1 MYVQQGYIVCDL
13 IFFMQKIHSTSN
25 SVIGI
30 LENVDI
36 SKIKPFKYY
45 YRNNLEDDLHEL
57 CYSIKEKGLLQP
69 IIVRMVEDSMYEIVA
84 GTRRY
89 NACKML
95 GWRKILCHVVELD
108 DKDAFEVSLIE
119 NIHSKNLNPID
130 EARAFKDYVTTYG
143 WGGISDLATKLGK
156 SASYV
161 DKRIRMLTFPDA
173 IIESIS
179 SNNLKPSLAEELLPI
194 KDQEYQSKLAELI
207 KKRKLSSRQI
217 RMLKDELKHSE
228 NPEEIF
234 DFQTKIIDVDSR
246 TQKSFDKAIIAIR
259 VAMNKLASIIGD
271 VEDNWT
277 VYEILMQHKNM
288 LHSQIDILIKEKR
301 KI

>member
-1 MYVQQGYIVCDL
+1 
-13 IFFMQKIHSTSN
+13 MQKIHSTSN
-25 SVIGI
+25 SVIGV

-45 YRNNLEDDLHEL
+45 YRNNLHEDMHEL

-69 IIVRMVEDSMYEIVA
+69 IIVRMTDDSTYEIVA

-108 DKDAFEVSLIE
+108 DKDAFEVSLME

-130 EARAFKDYVTTYG
+130 EARAFKDYVSTYG
-143 WGGISDLATKLGK
+143 WGGISELATKLGK
-156 SASYV
+156 SASYI
-161 DKRIRMLTFPDA
+161 DKRIRMLTFPET

-179 SNNLKPSLAEELLPI
+179 NNEIKPSLAEELLPI
-194 KDQEYQSKLAELI
+194 KEKEHQSKLAELI
-207 KKRKLSSRQI
+207 KKRKLSSRQV
-217 RMLKDELKHSE
+217 RMIKDEMKNSE
-228 NPEEIF
+228 HPEEIF
-234 DFQTKIIDVDSR
+234 DFQTKIVDIDAR
-246 TQKSFDKAIIAIR
+246 TQKSFDKAIIAVR
-259 VAMNKLASIIGD
+259 VAMNKLASIIED

-288 LHSQIDILIKEKR
+288 LHSQIDILLKEKK

>member
-1 MYVQQGYIVCDL
+1 
-13 IFFMQKIHSTSN
+13 MQKIHSTSN
-25 SVIGI
+25 SVIGV

-45 YRNNLEDDLHEL
+45 YRNNLHEDMHEL

-69 IIVRMVEDSMYEIVA
+69 IIARMTDDLKYEIVA

-108 DKDAFEVSLIE
+108 DKDAFEVSLME

-130 EARAFKDYVTTYG
+130 EARAFKDYVSTYG
-143 WGGISDLATKLGK
+143 WGGISELATKLGK
-156 SASYV
+156 SASYI
-161 DKRIRMLTFPDA
+161 DKRIRMLTFPEN
-173 IIESIS
+173 IIQSIS
-179 SNNLKPSLAEELLPI
+179 NNEIKPSLAEELLPI
-194 KDQEYQSKLAELI
+194 KEKEHQSKLAELI
-207 KKRKLSSRQI
+207 KKRKLSSRQV
-217 RMLKDELKHSE
+217 RMLKDEMKNSE
-228 NPEEIF
+228 HPEEIF
-234 DFQTKIIDVDSR
+234 DFTTKIVDIDAR
-246 TQKSFDKAIIAIR
+246 TQKSFDKAIIAVR
-259 VAMNKLASIIGD
+259 VAMNKLASIIED

-288 LHSQIDILIKEKR
+288 LHSQIDILLKEKK

>member
-1 MYVQQGYIVCDL
+1 
-13 IFFMQKIHSTSN
+13 MQKIHSTSN
-25 SVIGI
+25 SVIGV

-45 YRNNLEDDLHEL
+45 YRNNLHEDMHEL

-69 IIVRMVEDSMYEIVA
+69 IIVRMTDDSKYEIVA

-108 DKDAFEVSLIE
+108 DKDAFEVSLME

-130 EARAFKDYVTTYG
+130 EARAFKDYVSTYG
-143 WGGISDLATKLGK
+143 WGGISELATKLGK
-156 SASYV
+156 SASYI
-161 DKRIRMLTFPDA
+161 DKRIRMLTFPET

-179 SNNLKPSLAEELLPI
+179 NNEIKPSLAEELLPI
-194 KDQEYQSKLAELI
+194 KEKEHQSKLAELI
-207 KKRKLSSRQI
+207 KKRKLSSRQV
-217 RMLKDELKHSE
+217 RMIKDEMKNSE
-228 NPEEIF
+228 HPEEIF
-234 DFQTKIIDVDSR
+234 DFQTKIVDIDAR
-246 TQKSFDKAIIAIR
+246 TQKSFDKAIIAVR
-259 VAMNKLASIIGD
+259 VAMNKLASIIED
-271 VEDNWT
+271 VEDNWA

-288 LHSQIDILIKEKR
+288 LHSQIDILLKEKK

>member
-1 MYVQQGYIVCDL
+1 
-13 IFFMQKIHSTSN
+13 MQKIHSTSN
-25 SVIGI
+25 SVIGV

-45 YRNNLEDDLHEL
+45 YRNNLHEDMHEL

-69 IIVRMVEDSMYEIVA
+69 IIVRMTDDSKYEIVA

-108 DKDAFEVSLIE
+108 DKDAFEVSLME

-130 EARAFKDYVTTYG
+130 EARAFKDYVSTYG
-143 WGGISDLATKLGK
+143 WGGISELATKLGK
-156 SASYV
+156 SASYI
-161 DKRIRMLTFPDA
+161 DKRIRMLTFPDT
-173 IIESIS
+173 IIQSIS
-179 SNNLKPSLAEELLPI
+179 NNEIKPSLAEELLPI
-194 KDQEYQSKLAELI
+194 KEKEYQSKLAELI
-207 KKRKLSSRQI
+207 KKRKLSSRQV
-217 RMLKDELKHSE
+217 RMLKDEMKNSE
-228 NPEEIF
+228 HPEEIF
-234 DFQTKIIDVDSR
+234 DFTTKIVDIDAR
-246 TQKSFDKAIIAIR
+246 TQKSFDKAIIAVR
-259 VAMNKLASIIGD
+259 VAMNKLAYIIED

-288 LHSQIDILIKEKR
+288 LHSQIDILLKEKK

>member
-1 MYVQQGYIVCDL
+1 
-13 IFFMQKIHSTSN
+13 MQKIHSTSN
-25 SVIGI
+25 SVIGV

-45 YRNNLEDDLHEL
+45 YRNNLHEDMHEL

-69 IIVRMVEDSMYEIVA
+69 IIVRMTDDSKYEIVA

-108 DKDAFEVSLIE
+108 DKDAFEVSLME

-130 EARAFKDYVTTYG
+130 EARAFKDYVSTYG
-143 WGGISDLATKLGK
+143 WGGISELATKLGK
-156 SASYV
+156 SASYI
-161 DKRIRMLTFPDA
+161 DKRIRMLTFPDT
-173 IIESIS
+173 IIQSIS
-179 SNNLKPSLAEELLPI
+179 NNEIKPSLAEELLPI
-194 KDQEYQSKLAELI
+194 KEKEHQSKLAELI
-207 KKRKLSSRQI
+207 KKRKLSSRQV
-217 RMLKDELKHSE
+217 RMLKDEMKNSE
-228 NPEEIF
+228 HPEEIF
-234 DFQTKIIDVDSR
+234 DFTTKIVDIDAR
-246 TQKSFDKAIIAIR
+246 TQKSFDKAIIAVR
-259 VAMNKLASIIGD
+259 VAMNKLAYIIED

-288 LHSQIDILIKEKR
+288 LHSQIDILLKEKK

>member
-1 MYVQQGYIVCDL
+1 MQQGYIVCNR
-13 IFFMQKIHSTSN
+13 IFHMQKIHSTSN
-25 SVIGI
+25 SVIGV

-45 YRNNLEDDLHEL
+45 YRNNLHEDMHEL

-69 IIVRMVEDSMYEIVA
+69 IIVRMTDDSKYEIVA

-108 DKDAFEVSLIE
+108 DKDAFEVSLME

-130 EARAFKDYVTTYG
+130 EARAFKDYVSTYG
-143 WGGISDLATKLGK
+143 WGGISELATKLGK
-156 SASYV
+156 SASYI
-161 DKRIRMLTFPDA
+161 DKRIRMLTFPEN
-173 IIESIS
+173 IIQSIS
-179 SNNLKPSLAEELLPI
+179 NNEIKPSLAEELLPI
-194 KDQEYQSKLAELI
+194 KEKEHQSKLAELI
-207 KKRKLSSRQI
+207 KKRKLSSRQV
-217 RMLKDELKHSE
+217 RMLKDEMKNSE
-228 NPEEIF
+228 HPEEIF
-234 DFQTKIIDVDSR
+234 DFQTKIVDIDAR
-246 TQKSFDKAIIAIR
+246 TQKSFDKAIIAVR
-259 VAMNKLASIIGD
+259 VAMNKLAYIIED
-271 VEDNWT
+271 VEDNWA

-288 LHSQIDILIKEKR
+288 LHSQIDILIKEKK

>member
-1 MYVQQGYIVCDL
+1 
-13 IFFMQKIHSTSN
+13 MQKIHSTSN
-25 SVIGI
+25 SVIGV

-45 YRNNLEDDLHEL
+45 YRNNLHEDMHEL

-69 IIVRMVEDSMYEIVA
+69 IIVRMTDDSKYEIVA

-108 DKDAFEVSLIE
+108 DKDAFEVSLME

-130 EARAFKDYVTTYG
+130 EARAFKDYVSTYG
-143 WGGISDLATKLGK
+143 WGGISELATKLGK
-156 SASYV
+156 SASYI
-161 DKRIRMLTFPDA
+161 DKRIRMLTFPET

-179 SNNLKPSLAEELLPI
+179 NNEIKPSLAEELLPI
-194 KDQEYQSKLAELI
+194 KEKEHQSKLAELI
-207 KKRKLSSRQI
+207 KKRKLSSRQV
-217 RMLKDELKHSE
+217 RMLKDEMKNSE
-228 NPEEIF
+228 HPEEIF
-234 DFQTKIIDVDSR
+234 DFQTKIVDIDAR
-246 TQKSFDKAIIAIR
+246 TQKSFDKAIIAVR
-259 VAMNKLASIIGD
+259 VAMNKLAYIIED
-271 VEDNWT
+271 VEDNWA

-288 LHSQIDILIKEKR
+288 LHSQIDILIKEKK

>member
-1 MYVQQGYIVCDL
+1 MQQGYIVCNR
-13 IFFMQKIHSTSN
+13 IFHMQKIHSTSN
-25 SVIGI
+25 SVIGV

-45 YRNNLEDDLHEL
+45 YRNNLHEDMHEL

-69 IIVRMVEDSMYEIVA
+69 IIVRMTDDSTYEIVA

-108 DKDAFEVSLIE
+108 DKDAFEVSLME

-130 EARAFKDYVTTYG
+130 EARAFKDYVSTYG
-143 WGGISDLATKLGK
+143 WGGISELATKLGK
-156 SASYV
+156 SASYI
-161 DKRIRMLTFPDA
+161 DKRIRMLTFPEN
-173 IIESIS
+173 IIQSIS
-179 SNNLKPSLAEELLPI
+179 NNEIKPSLAEELLPI
-194 KDQEYQSKLAELI
+194 KEKEHQSKLAELI
-207 KKRKLSSRQI
+207 KKRKLSSRQV
-217 RMLKDELKHSE
+217 RMLKDEMKNSE
-228 NPEEIF
+228 HPEEIF
-234 DFQTKIIDVDSR
+234 DFTTKIVDIDAR
-246 TQKSFDKAIIAIR
+246 TQKSFDKAIIAVR
-259 VAMNKLASIIGD
+259 VAMNKLASIIED

-288 LHSQIDILIKEKR
+288 LHSQIDILIKEKK

>member
-1 MYVQQGYIVCDL
+1 
-13 IFFMQKIHSTSN
+13 MQKIHSTSN

-36 SKIKPFKYY
+36 SKLKPFKYY
-45 YRNNLEDDLHEL
+45 YRNNLDDDLHEL

-69 IIVRMVEDSMYEIVA
+69 IIVRMVDDSMYEIVA

-89 NACKML
+89 NACKMI

-130 EARAFKDYVTTYG
+130 EARAFKDYVNTYG

-179 SNNLKPSLAEELLPI
+179 NNNLKPSLAEELLPI
-194 KDQEYQSKLAELI
+194 KEEYQSKLAELI

-217 RMLKDELKHSE
+217 RLIKDELKHSE
-228 NPEEIF
+228 NPDEIF

-259 VAMNKLASIIGD
+259 VAMNKLAYIIGD

-277 VYEILMQHKNM
+277 VYEILMQHKNI
-288 LHSQIDILIKEKR
+288 LHNQIDILIKEKK

>member
-1 MYVQQGYIVCDL
+1 
-13 IFFMQKIHSTSN
+13 MQKIHSTSN
-25 SVIGI
+25 SVIGV

-45 YRNNLEDDLHEL
+45 YRNNLHEDMHEL

-69 IIVRMVEDSMYEIVA
+69 IIVRMTDDSKYEIVA

-108 DKDAFEVSLIE
+108 DKDAFEVSLME

-130 EARAFKDYVTTYG
+130 EARAFKDYVSTYG
-143 WGGISDLATKLGK
+143 WGGISELATKLGK
-156 SASYV
+156 SASYI
-161 DKRIRMLTFPDA
+161 DKRIRMLTFPEN
-173 IIESIS
+173 IIQSIS
-179 SNNLKPSLAEELLPI
+179 NNEIKPSLAEELLPI
-194 KDQEYQSKLAELI
+194 KEKEHQSKLAELI
-207 KKRKLSSRQI
+207 KKRKLSSRQV
-217 RMLKDELKHSE
+217 RMIKDEMKNSE
-228 NPEEIF
+228 HPEEIF
-234 DFQTKIIDVDSR
+234 DFQTKIVDIDAR
-246 TQKSFDKAIIAIR
+246 TQKSFDKAIIAVR
-259 VAMNKLASIIGD
+259 VAMNKLASIIED
-271 VEDNWT
+271 VEDNWA

-288 LHSQIDILIKEKR
+288 LHSQIDILLKEKK

>member
-1 MYVQQGYIVCDL
+1 
-13 IFFMQKIHSTSN
+13 MQKIHSTSN
-25 SVIGI
+25 SVIGV

-45 YRNNLEDDLHEL
+45 YRNNLHEDMHEL

-69 IIVRMVEDSMYEIVA
+69 IIVRMTDDSKYEIVA

-108 DKDAFEVSLIE
+108 DKDAFEVSLME

-130 EARAFKDYVTTYG
+130 EARAFKDYVSTYG
-143 WGGISDLATKLGK
+143 WGGISELATKLGK
-156 SASYV
+156 SASYI
-161 DKRIRMLTFPDA
+161 DKRIRMLTFPET

-179 SNNLKPSLAEELLPI
+179 NNEIKPSLAEELLPI
-194 KDQEYQSKLAELI
+194 KEKEHQSKLAELI
-207 KKRKLSSRQI
+207 KKRKLSSRQV
-217 RMLKDELKHSE
+217 RMLKDEMKNSE
-228 NPEEIF
+228 HPEEIF
-234 DFQTKIIDVDSR
+234 DFQTKIVDIDAR
-246 TQKSFDKAIIAIR
+246 TQKSFDKAIIAVR
-259 VAMNKLASIIGD
+259 VAMNKLASIIED

-288 LHSQIDILIKEKR
+288 LHTQIDILLKEKK

>member
-1 MYVQQGYIVCDL
+1 MQQGYIVCNR
-13 IFFMQKIHSTSN
+13 IFHMQKIHSTSN
-25 SVIGI
+25 SVIGV

-45 YRNNLEDDLHEL
+45 YRNNLHEDMHEL

-69 IIVRMVEDSMYEIVA
+69 IIVRMTDDSTYEIVA

-108 DKDAFEVSLIE
+108 DKDAFEVSLME

-130 EARAFKDYVTTYG
+130 EARAFKDYVSTYG
-143 WGGISDLATKLGK
+143 WGGISELATKLGK
-156 SASYV
+156 SASYI
-161 DKRIRMLTFPDA
+161 DKRIRMLTFPEN
-173 IIESIS
+173 IIQSIS
-179 SNNLKPSLAEELLPI
+179 NNEIKPSLAEELLPI
-194 KDQEYQSKLAELI
+194 KEKEHQSKLAELI
-207 KKRKLSSRQI
+207 KKRKLSSRQV
-217 RMLKDELKHSE
+217 RMLKDEMKNSE
-228 NPEEIF
+228 HPEEIF
-234 DFQTKIIDVDSR
+234 DFTTKIVDIDAR
-246 TQKSFDKAIIAIR
+246 TQKSFDKAIIAVR
-259 VAMNKLASIIGD
+259 VAMNKLASIIED

-288 LHSQIDILIKEKR
+288 LHSQIDILLKEKK